1 MDEVTHARSLTFNGP
16 LEAGLRAVAILGAA
30 FPKAFDIQRM
40 TAFDYLLVHTSQLGG
55 PADLHP
61 DSPIRAPA
69 TQVRRRVVQDGI
81 HLMMTRDLI
90 ARETNDD
97 GIVYRAGEAAAIFL
111 DSLQAPYLREMCGR
125 AGWLVHHLARYTDQ
139 EFDALM
145 RRFFDQWLIEFQQT
159 EQSLGAEA

>member
-16 LEAGLRAVAILGAA
+16 LEAGLRAVAVLGAA

-81 HLMMTRDLI
+81 YLMMTRDLI
-90 ARETNDD
+90 VREANDH
-97 GIVYRAGEAAAIFL
+97 GIVYQAGEVAATFL
-111 DSLQAPYLREMCGR
+111 DSLQAPYLREMCDR
-125 AGWLVHHLARYTDQ
+125 AGWLVRHFAHHTDQ

-159 EQSLGAEA
+159 EQSLGAEV